1 MTATIIDGRAVA
13 DLVLDECATKIS
25 GASRT
30 PGLAVLIVGENPASQ
45 VYVRNKVRSCERV
58 GLNSKK
64 LELPADIT
72 EDALLNEINTLNT
85 DDSIHGILLQLPL
98 PAHINADRVLLA
110 ITPEKD
116 VDGFH
121 PENMGRLASGLPAL
135 QPCTPRGC
143 MRLLQHAGIDPAGK
157 RAAILGRSNI
167 VGKPMALMLINAGA
181 TVSVCNSKTPSLSEI
196 TLSAD
201 ILVAAV
207 GRPKMAGADLVKPGA
222 AVIDVGIN
230 RTETGIVGDVDYDS
244 VCEVAGHITPVPGGV
259 GPMTIAMLVA
269 NTLQAAGV

>member
-1 MTATIIDGRAVA
+1 MTATIIDGRTVA
-13 DLVLDECATKIS
+13 DIVLDECANKIKS
-25 GASRT
+25 ASNT

-45 VYVRNKVRSCERV
+45 VYVRNKVRACERV
-58 GLNSKK
+58 GLNSQKK
-64 LELPADIT
+64 ELPHDIS
-72 EDALLNEINTLNT
+72 ENDLLQEINSLNN

-98 PAHINADRVLLA
+98 PNHINADRVLLA

-121 PENMGRLASGLPAL
+121 PENMGRLTSGLPAL

-157 RAAILGRSNI
+157 RAAVLGRSNI

-181 TVSVCNSKTPSLSEI
+181 TVSVCNSKTPSLPEI
-196 TLSAD
+196 TRSAD

-207 GRPKMAGADLVKPGA
+207 GRPKMAGAELVKPGA

-230 RTETGIVGDVDYDS
+230 RTDDGIVGDVDYD
-244 VCEVAGHITPVPGGV
+244 EVAKVAGYITPVPGGV